1 MSLSIWT
8 VYDKPADFPTMF
20 VARRWVVVGPVPHAT
35 DDVVFAYN
43 LERLRDQLPPGLVR
57 LPPSP
62 GDDPVIV
69 ESWI

>member
-1 MSLSIWT
+1 MSLSIWP
-8 VYDKPADFPTMF
+8 VYYQPADFPTMF
-20 VARRWVVVGPVPHAT
+20 VARRWVVVGPVPLAT